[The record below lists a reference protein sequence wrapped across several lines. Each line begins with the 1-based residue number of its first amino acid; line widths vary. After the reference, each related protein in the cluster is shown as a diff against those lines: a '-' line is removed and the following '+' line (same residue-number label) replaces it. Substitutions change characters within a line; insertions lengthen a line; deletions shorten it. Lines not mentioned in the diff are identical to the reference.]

1 MNLNQLITALQDG
14 AKVVGAADGRS
25 ETDVAADMAD
35 FLRTQ
40 AENLTVFLRGKQ
52 QRLARRDHCDTNA
65 DQFGWAAD
73 NLRHA
78 VVAASETVWNLR
90 QVDQRREGVAA

>member
-1 MNLNQLITALQDG
+1 MSLNELLTALVDG
-14 AKVVGAADGRS
+14 ANGLVQADGRS
-25 ETDVAADMAD
+25 ETDKAADMAD

-52 QRLARRDHCDTNA
+52 QRIARRDDCDTNA
-65 DQFGWAAD
+65 DQFRNAAD
-73 NLRHA
+73 NLRFA

-90 QVDQRREGVAA
+90 QVDQRREGVA